1 MIIDM
6 NWIEILLIALLVL
19 GELLSLYLSSTAKRL
34 GENNADILQNRLK
47 EYESEKGKNLATK
60 EDIEEITKKVED
72 VKTEISLSKQKRYEQ
87 LAEQERILLAILNEA
102 SQVSQSQNKIILYL
116 YDTSSRKR
124 YDTLV
129 ENVNDTLTR
138 FYHLCNLAVVCVP
151 LDDIEDVVKDLSI
164 AVTYLGAQVNVTA
177 TNAAS
182 LVEQYNKQ
190 MDYAMDHAED
200 ANKAAWFAASI
211 QTKQQLEA
219 MRGKSIDGKDAL
231 RVAIEKYCAWLKQQY
246 GRDVFVFKS

>member
-1 MIIDM
+1 M

-19 GELLSLYLSSTAKRL
+19 GNLLSLYLSSTAKRL
-34 GENNADILQNRLK
+34 GENNADILQNRIK

-60 EDIEEITKKVED
+60 EDIAEITKKVED

-87 LAEQERILLAILNEA
+87 LAEQERVLLGILNEA
-102 SQVSQSQNKIILYL
+102 LQVSQSQNKIILYL

-124 YDTLV
+124 YDALV

-138 FYHLCNLAVVCVP
+138 FYHLCNLAVICVP
-151 LDDIEDVVKDLSI
+151 FDDIENVIKDLSI
-164 AVTYLGAQVNVTA
+164 AVTYLGTQVNVIA
-177 TNAAS
+177 TNAAI

-190 MDYAMDHAED
+190 IDYAMDHVEGES
-200 ANKAAWFAASI
+200 KVTWFNASL

-219 MRGKSIDGKDAL
+219 MREKPIDGKDAL
-231 RVAIEKYCAWLKQQY
+231 RAAIEKYSAWLKQQY
-246 GRDVFVFKS
+246 GKEVFVFRS

>member
-1 MIIDM
+1 M

-34 GENNADILQNRLK
+34 GENNADILKNRLK

-72 VKTEISLSKQKRYEQ
+72 VKTEISLSKQKHYEQ

-124 YDTLV
+124 YDALV

-138 FYHLCNLAVVCVP
+138 FYHLCNLAIVCVP

-164 AVTYLGAQVNVTA
+164 AVTYLGTQVNVIA

-182 LVEQYNKQ
+182 LVEQYNNQ
-190 MDYAMDHAED
+190 IGYAMDHAEGES
-200 ANKAAWFAASI
+200 KATWFAASI

-231 RVAIEKYCAWLKQQY
+231 KVAIEKYCAWLKQQY
-246 GRDVFVFKS
+246 GKDVFVFKS

>member
-1 MIIDM
+1 M

-19 GELLSLYLSSTAKRL
+19 GNLLSLYLSSTAKRL
-34 GENNADILQNRLK
+34 GENNADILQNRMK

-60 EDIEEITKKVED
+60 EDIAEITKRVED
-72 VKTEISLSKQKRYEQ
+72 VKTEISFSKQKRYEQ
-87 LAEQERILLAILNEA
+87 LAEQERILLGILNEA

-124 YDTLV
+124 YDALV

-151 LDDIEDVVKDLSI
+151 LDDIEDVIKELSI
-164 AVTYLGAQVNVTA
+164 AVTYLGTQVNVTA

-190 MDYAMDHAED
+190 MDYAMNHAEVE
-200 ANKAAWFAASI
+200 NKSTWFTASV

-219 MRGKSIDGKDAL
+219 MRNKPIDGKDVL
-231 RVAIEKYCAWLKQQY
+231 KVAIEKYCEWLKQFY
-246 GRDVFVFKS
+246 GKDIFMFKS

>member
-1 MIIDM
+1 M
-6 NWIEILLIALLVL
+6 NWIEIFIIALLLV
-19 GELLSLYLSSTAKRL
+19 GELFSLYLSGTAKKL
-34 GENNADILQNRLK
+34 GENNADILQNRMK

-60 EDIEEITKKVED
+60 EDIEEITQKVEE
-72 VKTEISLSKQKRYEQ
+72 VKTEISFSKQKRYEQ
-87 LAEQERILLAILNEA
+87 LAEQERILLGILNEA

-124 YDTLV
+124 YDALV

-138 FYHLCNLAVVCVP
+138 FYHLCNLAVICVP
-151 LDDIEDVVKDLSI
+151 LDDIEEVVKDLSI

-182 LVEQYNKQ
+182 LVEQYNNQ
-190 MDYAMDHAED
+190 MEYAMDHVDDES
-200 ANKAAWFAASI
+200 KATWFTASI
-211 QTKQQLEA
+211 ETKKQLEA

-231 RVAIEKYCAWLKQQY
+231 KAAIEKYCIWLKQQY
-246 GRDVFVFKS
+246 GKDVFVFKS